1 MGCYQTLIPYTCI
14 SIRNCNSELI
24 FGMRVSLRILY
35 KNISVSARPRH
46 CGNPA
51 LHSEKAPRKMK
62 EGPVKPFTFIRL
74 HVGIV
79 L

>member
-14 SIRNCNSELI
+14 FGI

-35 KNISVSARPRH
+35 KNISVSARPHH